1 MARRTV
7 SNAGAKAPALRVH
20 NRAAIAVAF
29 VAAVA
34 SAAGGQTPSAA
45 KRTVIDGVYTVEQAK
60 RGRDSYRKRCVLCH
74 LDNGQGQQ
82 AVPEIPGQSLE
93 REGDAEAPPIAGEEF
108 LKKWSGHTL
117 RELFEKTSTMPVG
130 SPGALKPQEYADLV
144 ALILEFNKFPA
155 GQQELPTAREQLEL
169 ITIGK

>member
-1 MARRTV
+1 MAISRNWVRAVGVTLGIV
-7 SNAGAKAPALRVH
+7 SFVSAGAASG
-20 NRAAIAVAF
+20 RAGQ
-29 VAAVA
+29 
-34 SAAGGQTPSAA
+34 SAASAA

-93 REGDAEAPPIAGEEF
+93 REGDAEAPPLAGEAF
-108 LKKWSGHTL
+108 LRTWNGRTV

-144 ALILEFNKFPA
+144 ALIFEFNNFPA
-155 GQQELPTAREQLEL
+155 GSQELPAAREQLEL

>member
-1 MARRTV
+1 MVISSNRV
-7 SNAGAKAPALRVH
+7 SC
-20 NRAAIAVAF
+20 RAATIVAVAAF
-29 VAAVA
+29 VAMANA
-34 SAAGGQTPSAA
+34 AERTGQSAASAA

-74 LDNGQGQQ
+74 LDNGQGQA

-108 LKKWSGHTL
+108 LKKWNGHTV

-144 ALILEFNKFPA
+144 ALIFEMNKFPA
-155 GQQELPTAREQLEL
+155 GTQELPTAREQLEQ
-169 ITIGK
+169 ITIGR

>member
-1 MARRTV
+1 MAI
-7 SNAGAKAPALRVH
+7 G
-20 NRAAIAVAF
+20 AIAAF
-29 VAAVA
+29 VIVGSGQDLKGAARA
-34 SAAGGQTPSAA
+34 TQTASAA
-45 KRTVIDGVYTVEQAK
+45 KRSVIDGVYTVDQAK
-60 RGRDSYRKRCVLCH
+60 RGRDQYRKRCVLCH

-82 AVPEIPGQSLE
+82 AVPEIAGQSLE

-108 LKKWSGHTL
+108 LKKWNGHTA

-130 SPGALKPQEYADLV
+130 SPGALSPQEYADLV

-155 GQQELPTAREQLEL
+155 GSQELSASRDQLEL

>member
-1 MARRTV
+1 MAIS
-7 SNAGAKAPALRVH
+7 SNWV
-20 NRAAIAVAF
+20 RAAG

-34 SAAGGQTPSAA
+34 SAAFVSVGASGGRPGQAAASAA

-60 RGRDSYRKRCVLCH
+60 RGRDQYRKRCVLCH

-93 REGDAEAPPIAGEEF
+93 REGDAEAPPIAGEAF
-108 LKKWSGHTL
+108 LKKWNGHTA

-130 SPGALKPQEYADLV
+130 SPGLLKPQEYADLV
-144 ALILEFNKFPA
+144 ALIFELNKFPA
-155 GQQELPTAREQLEL
+155 GSQELPTAREQLEL

>member
-1 MARRTV
+1 MMAISRKWVR
-7 SNAGAKAPALRVH
+7 AGGVT
-20 NRAAIAVAF
+20 AIAIAAF
-29 VAAVA
+29 GAFGAVKGRA
-34 SAAGGQTPSAA
+34 SQSAPPSA
-45 KRTVIDGVYTVEQAK
+45 KRTVVDGVYTVEQAK

-74 LDNGQGQQ
+74 LDSGQGQQ

-93 REGDAEAPPIAGEEF
+93 REGDAEAPPIAGDEF
-108 LKKWSGHTL
+108 LKKWNGHTV

-130 SPGALKPQEYADLV
+130 SAGSLKPQEYADLT

-155 GQQELPTAREQLEL
+155 GPQELPTAREQLEL

>member
-1 MARRTV
+1 MVISSNWV
-7 SNAGAKAPALRVH
+7 SAGGVTAV
-20 NRAAIAVAF
+20 AIAAF
-29 VAAVA
+29 VTVAADGGRVDQSAA
-34 SAAGGQTPSAA
+34 SAG

-74 LDNGQGQQ
+74 LDNGQGQA

-108 LKKWSGHTL
+108 LKKWSGHTV

-144 ALILEFNKFPA
+144 ALIFELNKFPA
-155 GQQELPTAREQLEL
+155 GTQELPVAREQLEQ
-169 ITIGK
+169 ITIGR

>member
-1 MARRTV
+1 MVIPRNWV
-7 SNAGAKAPALRVH
+7 
-20 NRAAIAVAF
+20 RAVGVTLVAVAAF
-29 VAAVA
+29 VSVQASSRVPQ
-34 SAAGGQTPSAA
+34 SAASAA

-93 REGDAEAPPIAGEEF
+93 REGDAEAPPIAGDEF
-108 LKKWSGHTL
+108 LKKWNGHTV

-155 GQQELPTAREQLEL
+155 GPQELPAAPDQLGQ
-169 ITIGK
+169 ITINK

>member
-1 MARRTV
+1 MTRQGW
-7 SNAGAKAPALRVH
+7 SH
-20 NRAAIAVAF
+20 AAVAVAF
-29 VAAVA
+29 VAVA
-34 SAAGGQTPSAA
+34 TVSVLAAAAGQAPTAA

-108 LKKWSGHTL
+108 LKKWNGHTV

-155 GQQELPTAREQLEL
+155 GSQELPAAPDQLGQ

>member
-1 MARRTV
+1 MTRHGYWSHAT
-7 SNAGAKAPALRVH
+7 A
-20 NRAAIAVAF
+20 AVAF
-29 VAAVA
+29 VVAATG
-34 SAAGGQTPSAA
+34 AGAGQTPSAA

-60 RGRDSYRKRCVLCH
+60 RGREQYRKRCVLCH

-93 REGDAEAPPIAGEEF
+93 REGDAEAPPIAGDEF
-108 LKKWSGHTL
+108 LKKWNGHTVK
-117 RELFEKTSTMPVG
+117 ELFEKTSTMPVG

-144 ALILEFNKFPA
+144 ALIFELNKFPA
-155 GQQELPTAREQLEL
+155 GTQELPTAREQLEL

>member
-1 MARRTV
+1 MGIS
-7 SNAGAKAPALRVH
+7 SNWL
-20 NRAAIAVAF
+20 RAAGVAV
-29 VAAVA
+29 VA
-34 SAAGGQTPSAA
+34 SATFVSVGASVGRAGQSAASAA
-45 KRTVIDGVYTVEQAK
+45 KRTVVDGVYTVEQAK

-74 LDNGQGQQ
+74 LDNGEGQQ

-93 REGDAEAPPIAGEEF
+93 REGDAEAPPIAGEAF
-108 LKKWSGHTL
+108 LKKWNGHTV

-144 ALILEFNKFPA
+144 ALIFELNKFPA
-155 GQQELPTAREQLEL
+155 GNQELPTAREQLEL

>member
-1 MARRTV
+1 MVISSNWVRAVGVTLVTV
-7 SNAGAKAPALRVH
+7 VAVVAVQAGVRVPQSPA
-20 NRAAIAVAF
+20 
-29 VAAVA
+29 
-34 SAAGGQTPSAA
+34 SAA

-60 RGRDSYRKRCVLCH
+60 RGREQYRKRCVLCH

-82 AVPEIPGQSLE
+82 AVPEIAGQSLE
-93 REGDAEAPPIAGEEF
+93 REGDAEAPPIAGDEF
-108 LKKWSGHTL
+108 LEKWNGHTVK
-117 RELFEKTSTMPVG
+117 ELFEKTSTMPVG

-155 GQQELPTAREQLEL
+155 GAQELPSAPDQLGQ

>member
-1 MARRTV
+1 MGLQRHWTYAAAALVIIGVAVPGVAR
-7 SNAGAKAPALRVH
+7 GA
-20 NRAAIAVAF
+20 
-29 VAAVA
+29 
-34 SAAGGQTPSAA
+34 GQTPSAA

-93 REGDAEAPPIAGEEF
+93 REGDAEAPPIAGAEF
-108 LKKWSGHTL
+108 LKKWNGHTM

-130 SPGALKPQEYADLV
+130 SAGSLKPQEYADLT
-144 ALILEFNKFPA
+144 ALILEMNKFPA
-155 GQQELPTAREQLEL
+155 GSQELPTAREQLEL

>member
-1 MARRTV
+1 MVIPSNRVRAVGVTLVTV
-7 SNAGAKAPALRVH
+7 
-20 NRAAIAVAF
+20 VAF
-29 VAAVA
+29 VTVQA
-34 SAAGGQTPSAA
+34 SGRVPQSPASAA

-60 RGRDSYRKRCVLCH
+60 RGRDQYRKRCVLCH

-82 AVPEIPGQSLE
+82 AVPEIAGQSLE
-93 REGDAEAPPIAGEEF
+93 REGDAEAPPIAGDEF
-108 LKKWSGHTL
+108 LKKWNGHTVK
-117 RELFEKTSTMPVG
+117 ELFEKTSTMPVG

-155 GQQELPTAREQLEL
+155 GSQELPAAPDQLGQ